1 MRILLTGCSGF
12 VGKFTL
18 RELCLRCPDSQIL
31 CLFRAKKLKVEER
44 WAAFLEDSLF
54 SGVPMDKVSFIEGDL
69 EHLDMISFSSS
80 KVPDVI
86 INSAANVRTMDT
98 YSDLYRDNVIGV
110 QRLCEM
116 AIKLEIPRLLLVS
129 TCYVHPRGTVG
140 KPELL
145 PEGLPKSIF
154 TTDYTYTKYLGEQIA
169 SKFSSEQNL
178 KISILRLSCV
188 GAPSNWLDAH
198 PTPGAM
204 AHMGFISMALRG
216 KIQYGRAPSTMSL
229 STIPVNIVAKG
240 IVDEILTEEV
250 QGTAIVIKQLCAN
263 PQSEWNLS
271 IPRICET
278 IQRLSSKTQFEFIT
292 NMDESEF
299 NQYLSSKWGF
309 SRFTPSGYKSLRF
322 HEEANKF
329 INSFADGQR
338 FISSL
343 SEDEFPSVLN
353 STHIYEQTCV
363 YVARGIHQFQLEK
376 GYTTGR
382 LDRFWATMSEHD
394 IQIRVMLKAP
404 LVFKSKEDAWH
415 RFFDCFSAYR
425 PFSVNAN
432 QASVKYSSALA
443 PRISWSKEDRKP
455 LGCQLELLGDFTSV
469 KGFNILTHHGIG
481 DGIALFTNLVPRVNS
496 LASDVPSQTIVE
508 SSVRSRSLTFTEEL
522 QCLVYY
528 LAIIVK
534 LLTETN
540 SNSTMGE
547 KTIEMSKQAFHK
559 EDGKS
564 FTVSLLNKLFPIC
577 RSALQKESIVYCV
590 PAAISGPK
598 ERGLSMPSNSF
609 VPILLPWS
617 NLNTN
622 GMQEKCLHSKS
633 VKLVC
638 WCLSQLIVASDLFW
652 IRELFMKNID
662 VTVSSLMAPN
672 SSLSSFESLH
682 FLPPTP
688 SYIPITVGLMTM
700 GSESCVTIKS
710 NLSHMDAKRLMED
723 LTSK

>member
-1 MRILLTGCSGF
+1 
-12 VGKFTL
+12 
-18 RELCLRCPDSQIL
+18 
-31 CLFRAKKLKVEER
+31 VEGR
-44 WAAFLEDSLF
+44 WSAFLEDSLF
-54 SGVPMDKVSFIEGDL
+54 SGVPMENVSFVEGDL
-69 EHLDMISFSSS
+69 EQLDKISFASSN
-80 KVPDVI
+80 PDVI
-86 INSAANVRTMDT
+86 IHSAANVRTMDT

-110 QRLCEM
+110 QRLCEL
-116 AIKLEIPRLLLVS
+116 AVKLEIPRLLLVS

-154 TTDYTYTKYLGEQIA
+154 TTDYTYTKYLGERIA
-169 SKFSSEQNL
+169 CKFSSEQNL

-204 AHMGFISMALRG
+204 AHLGFISMVLRG
-216 KIQYGRAPSTMSL
+216 KIQYARGPSTMSL

-240 IVDEILTEEV
+240 IVDELLSEAV
-250 QGTAIVIKQLCAN
+250 KDVAVVIKQLCAN
-263 PQSEWNLS
+263 PQSEWNIS
-271 IPRICET
+271 IPRMCET
-278 IQRLSSKTQFEFIT
+278 IKRLSSKTTLEFIT
-292 NMDESEF
+292 NMDQSEF
-299 NQYLSSKWGF
+299 NDYLRSKWGF
-309 SRFTPSGYKSLRF
+309 SAFTPSGYKSLRF

-343 SEDEFPSVLN
+343 SEDEFPKSLSN
-353 STHIYEQTCV
+353 IPEKIYEQTCL

-376 GYTTGR
+376 GYTLDR
-382 LDRFWATMSEHD
+382 LDRFWATMPEHD
-394 IQIRVMLKAP
+394 IQIRVMLKEP

-425 PFSVNAN
+425 PFNVNAN
-432 QASVKYSSALA
+432 QAIVKYSGSLT
-443 PRISWSKEDRKP
+443 PDIRWLNDSKKSV
-455 LGCQLELLGDFTSV
+455 GCQVELLGDFTSV
-469 KGFNILTHHGIG
+469 NGFNILTHHGIG

-534 LLTETN
+534 LLTEAD
-540 SNSTMGE
+540 SNYTLGE
-547 KTIEMSKQAFHK
+547 KTIEMSKHTFHK
-559 EDGKS
+559 ESKS

-617 NLNTN
+617 SANNAITTI
-622 GMQEKCLHSKS
+622 QEKCLHSKS

-638 WCLSQLIVASDLFW
+638 WCLSHLIVASDLLW
-652 IRELFMKNID
+652 IRELFTKKID
-662 VTVSSLMAPN
+662 VAVSSLMAPD

-710 NLSHMDAKRLMED
+710 NLANVGAKRLMGD